1 MPMLLRALLVWLVLA
16 LAEVVQGYLRVRLL
30 NRRVGDRRARQIGV
44 VTGSLLILGLTWFTL
59 PWVGVRTEWEAL
71 GVGALWLGLMIA
83 FDVGFGRWVF
93 RASWE
98 RIFEE
103 FDLTRGRWLSIGMA
117 VVFAAPWFVFRLR

>member
-1 MPMLLRALLVWLVLA
+1 MA

-44 VTGSLLILGLTWFTL
+44 ITGSVIILAITWFTL

-71 GVGALWLGLMIA
+71 GVGALWLGLMVA
-83 FDVGFGRWVF
+83 FDVGSGRWVF

-98 RIFEE
+98 RILEE

-117 VVFAAPWFVFRLR
+117 VAFAAPWIVFRLR